1 MKRFIRIKATTGNCV
16 MVNTRYIQTVVANPD
31 GTGCV
36 VYVAGGVESDDF
48 YEVDYSM
55 DEIQAAIEG
64 EIELVPRQPVQQPK
78 RDDGEFRI

>member
-1 MKRFIRIKATTGNCV
+1 MSKFIRLKTTAGNCV
-16 MVNTRYIQTVVANPD
+16 MISTRYIQTVVADLD

-55 DEIQAAIEG
+55 DEIQAMIEKA
-64 EIELVPRQPVQQPK
+64 EAKEST
-78 RDDGEFRI
+78 